1 MLKSTIKI
9 SAAEA
14 EAAGRR
20 REAEGW
26 GKVSAKVR
34 AGRAASHKERED
46 MYMAIRMGDGDAEG
60 MLRCFGAGFEGER
73 TAKAPVAKKA
83 TGFVLNEVT
92 DADRAAH
99 AAKMAVEAEAKAAAA
114 AAGRRLFEAMIAESK
129 QKLIAEK
136 AKAKAEAE
144 AVTTGVPVVDVTPVV
159 DAKAAALAQV
169 ALEETYVKHLNAT
182 SFKRLTKQTC
192 EFDMERR
199 TNPLTGVRTIE
210 FVPKNDW
217 YGGWGDEAYDLELAE
232 NELHEKKVALGLA
245 VPKVVAPI
253 ATAAVAVAAEPIVTV
268 SFAEYNA
275 DMDAKPAVVAVAAPA
290 ASAVSAVPVKATYLP
305 KAVDVSEIA
314 NADTRCTLSFRN
326 LPWDILSED
335 IVNACR
341 PIAIVVDCFIPR
353 DKFQPMPANI
363 KLRKPSVPN
372 RLDNPAMSAKGGAF
386 VKFRTH
392 AEAMKVLAALQ
403 GNLKL
408 RCSYKNRVHDVL
420 IELARTDKGGR

>member
-1 MLKSTIKI
+1 
-9 SAAEA
+9 
-14 EAAGRR
+14 
-20 REAEGW
+20 
-26 GKVSAKVR
+26 
-34 AGRAASHKERED
+34 
-46 MYMAIRMGDGDAEG
+46 MAVRMGDGDAEG

-73 TAKAPVAKKA
+73 AAKAPVAKKA

-99 AAKMAVEAEAKAAAA
+99 AAKMAAEAEAKAAAA

-136 AKAKAEAE
+136 SIAEAKAEAKAKAEAEAKAETE
-144 AVTTGVPVVDVTPVV
+144 AVTTGVPVVD
-159 DAKAAALAQV
+159 ARAAALAQV
-169 ALEETYVKHLNAT
+169 ALEEDYVKHLNAT

-217 YGGWGDEAYDLELAE
+217 YGGWGDEAYDLEVAE

-245 VPKVVAPI
+245 APKVVAPI
-253 ATAAVAVAAEPIVTV
+253 ATAAVAAEPIVTV

-275 DMDAKPAVVAVAAPA
+275 EMEAKPVVAAPA
-290 ASAVSAVPVKATYLP
+290 APAPSASAVSAVPVKATYLP

-335 IVNACR
+335 IVNACK
-341 PIAIVVDCFIPR
+341 PIAVVVDCFIPR